1 MIKRVKSTYE
11 NHLKS
16 KRKQEKIIIKQT
28 ALRCVVYVIHY
39 FIKHPENKTFL
50 FNRGI
55 VSLLEYIGRD
65 YLLDTYYL
73 ADEIYDKFSSY
84 MFKLNYFV
92 DRTPKCCDILRA
104 NGKWFW
110 HYQFQIKNEQFF
122 IITFITK
129 ILSIF
134 NKKYK
139 KYL

>member
-1 MIKRVKSTYE
+1 MIKRVKSTYDY
-11 NHLKS
+11 HLKL

-28 ALRCVVYVIHY
+28 TLRCVVYVIHK

-50 FNRGI
+50 FERVI
-55 VSLLEYIGRD
+55 IDLLECIGKN

-92 DRTPKCCDILRA
+92 DRTTEKYDFKRT
-104 NGKWFW
+104 NGKWFY
-110 HYQFQIKNEQFF
+110 HYQFQIKNEQCF